1 VRLMNFLASCVN
13 NKGPVF
19 LVSTS
24 VLGGMFLVFG
34 GVTGSL
40 NSGELTA
47 TGMVIAGIFVLLV
60 GLTCLYLVQR
70 TQLSADYSICM
81 STTAFL
87 LILYLRSLDGFYGGA
102 ALLGFASML
111 GLFIQRDN
119 GDWRG
124 ILRRI
129 RTPRA

>member
-1 VRLMNFLASCVN
+1 MKLMNFLASCVN
-13 NKGPVF
+13 DRGPVF
-19 LVSTS
+19 IVTTS

-34 GVTGSL
+34 GVTGRL
-40 NSGELTA
+40 NPGEFTA
-47 TGMVIAGIFVLLV
+47 TGLIIAGIIVFLV

-81 STTAFL
+81 SSTAFM
-87 LILYLRSLDGFYGGA
+87 LILYLRSLDGFFGGI

-111 GLFIQRDN
+111 GLFIKRDN

-129 RTPRA
+129 RAPRV